1 MICKFNAIGSRLS
14 HHSKCKCQNRRCL
27 SFKTLFFV
35 DMFSLFQFAFSYEKI
50 LFFFLPTKFP
60 TQNWSV
66 QKAIICLIEYTSLE
80 YHKCILL
87 FLTSYWIWNKNG
99 DTYVDL
105 FGLFHWRNN
114 ISVNQ
119 NEERKGKR
127 TNFDQSF
134 IDMFISIYCGIYCG
148 TRIKG
153 KVPQIVG
160 LTLTW
165 KVVLSWLMTVDGL
178 KPLSQVV
185 CHRGLS

>member
-1 MICKFNAIGSRLS
+1 MLCNNADA
-14 HHSKCKCQNRRCL
+14 RRC
-27 SFKTLFFV
+27 
-35 DMFSLFQFAFSYEKI
+35 SYLE
-50 LFFFLPTKFP
+50 LGLP
-60 TQNWSV
+60 V
-66 QKAIICLIEYTSLE
+66 VEIAIICLIEYTSLE

-119 NEERKGKR
+119 NEERAGKR
-127 TNFDQSF
+127 TNFDESF
-134 IDMFISIYCGIYCG
+134 IDMLISVYRGIYCG
-148 TRIKG
+148 THIKG

-165 KVVLSWLMTVDGL
+165 KVVLSWLMAVDTL
-178 KPLSQVV
+178 KPLLQVV

>member
-1 MICKFNAIGSRLS
+1 MLCNNADA
-14 HHSKCKCQNRRCL
+14 RRY
-27 SFKTLFFV
+27 
-35 DMFSLFQFAFSYEKI
+35 SYFE
-50 LFFFLPTKFP
+50 LGLPL
-60 TQNWSV
+60 V
-66 QKAIICLIEYTSLE
+66 EIAIICLIEYTSLE

-105 FGLFHWRNN
+105 FGLFHWCNN

-119 NEERKGKR
+119 NEERAGKR
-127 TNFDQSF
+127 RNFDQSF
-134 IDMFISIYCGIYCG
+134 IDMLISIYCG

-165 KVVLSWLMTVDGL
+165 KVVLFWLMTVDRL
-178 KPLSQVV
+178 KPPLQVV
-185 CHRGLS
+185 WHRGLS

>member
-1 MICKFNAIGSRLS
+1 MLCNNA
-14 HHSKCKCQNRRCL
+14 HARRC
-27 SFKTLFFV
+27 
-35 DMFSLFQFAFSYEKI
+35 SY
-50 LFFFLPTKFP
+50 LDLGLP
-60 TQNWSV
+60 V
-66 QKAIICLIEYTSLE
+66 VEIAIICLIEYTSLE
-80 YHKCILL
+80 YQKCILL

-99 DTYVDL
+99 VTYVDL

-119 NEERKGKR
+119 NEERAGKS

-134 IDMFISIYCGIYCG
+134 IDMLISIYRGIYCG

-165 KVVLSWLMTVDGL
+165 KVVLFWLMTVDRL
-178 KPLSQVV
+178 KPLLQVV
-185 CHRGLS
+185 CHRGLC

>member
-1 MICKFNAIGSRLS
+1 MGFFPIQILIFWMLCNNADA
-14 HHSKCKCQNRRCL
+14 RRC
-27 SFKTLFFV
+27 
-35 DMFSLFQFAFSYEKI
+35 SYFETG
-50 LFFFLPTKFP
+50 LP
-60 TQNWSV
+60 V
-66 QKAIICLIEYTSLE
+66 AEIAIICLIEYTSLE

-87 FLTSYWIWNKNG
+87 FLTSYWIWKKNG

-119 NEERKGKR
+119 NEERAEKR
-127 TNFDQSF
+127 RNFDRSF
-134 IDMFISIYCGIYCG
+134 IDMLISTWYRGIYCG

-165 KVVLSWLMTVDGL
+165 KVVLSWVMTADRL
-178 KPLSQVV
+178 KPLLEVV
-185 CHRGLS
+185 CHRGLSKDL

>member
-1 MICKFNAIGSRLS
+1 MTETIGFFPIQILIFWMLCNNADA
-14 HHSKCKCQNRRCL
+14 RRC
-27 SFKTLFFV
+27 
-35 DMFSLFQFAFSYEKI
+35 SYFE
-50 LFFFLPTKFP
+50 LGLP
-60 TQNWSV
+60 V
-66 QKAIICLIEYTSLE
+66 VEIVIICLIEYTSLE

-87 FLTSYWIWNKNG
+87 FLTSYWIWHKNG
-99 DTYVDL
+99 DPYVDL